1 MRLNYNVVLDAPT
14 FTCTELSHTTL
25 YALLVPACAVL
36 LLLIVGA
43 ATTICV
49 KRRRR
54 RRRRRR
60 RKHSVATKSMDR
72 TIMKSTNL
80 DIEQGF
86 MDKLRGS

>member
-14 FTCTELSHTTL
+14 STCTELSHTTL

-43 ATTICV
+43 ATAICV
-49 KRRRR
+49 KRR